1 MKIDMLLDA
10 NQMQL
15 QREDFSALLPRREAL
30 EGGDV
35 EEACEEVRRLER
47 LRAHE
52 AKLQETQ

>member
-15 QREDFSALLPRREAL
+15 QREDFTALLSRREEL
-30 EGGDV
+30 GDGGV

-47 LRAHE
+47 LRAQE
-52 AKLQETQ
+52 RKLEETQ